1 MTRRPLAR
9 ARARA
14 RPGGMAA
21 AALALALGLAPGFA
35 GTAVAAPAPAPAA
48 ATAAVAPQPIP
59 PASALPPDIGATAA
73 LSVPPTARTEPATA
87 TASAAPAGHPPSFEA
102 FRARWQPSDAVLLDR
117 HGRPLASRRID
128 PQGRRLGWVAL
139 ADTSPALPQALIAA
153 EDRRFHDHAGV
164 DWAAVATALWQQ
176 WRPAALGA
184 RPAATRGASTISMQ
198 VAALLDPALA
208 RPGGPRSVA
217 QKWSQIEAALALERH
232 WTKAQ
237 ILEAYLNTV
246 HFRGELQGL
255 GAASQGL
262 FGKAPS
268 GLDAAESALLAALV
282 RAPNAASAL
291 VARRACG
298 ILAVTRGTG
307 EPCDAAGLALTVAQA
322 RLAPPPVATL
332 APHTAR
338 RLLPAPAAPGAS
350 PAAADGQPLAV
361 RSSLDADIQRL
372 ARDALAAQLA
382 LLRGRGVEDGAVVVL
397 HNRTGEVLA
406 HVGSGGPFSAAAQV
420 DAADAPRQ
428 AGSTLKP
435 LLYALAFA
443 QQRLQPATL
452 LDDSPLA
459 LATDAGLYTPQNY
472 DQRFTG
478 PVPVRE
484 ALAGSLNIP
493 AVRALGLVGVPAF
506 HGLLGRL
513 GLDTLDRDP
522 AVYGPSLALGSADVT
537 LLALTNAYRSLA
549 NGGVHGPLRWTP
561 GDSPAASPAGE
572 RLLPAPA
579 AWLVGHILADNAA
592 RAATFGP
599 DSVLATRFWT
609 AVKTGTSKDLRD
621 NWCIGWSAD
630 YTVGVWVGNASGAPM
645 RDVSGVSG
653 AAPAWAQ
660 VMRGL
665 HRDRPSPP
673 PAPPPGLVQRVVQFE
688 AGLAPTRS
696 DWFLAALAPPGAGP
710 VTVRLAEGSGRPR
723 ILAPA
728 DGTLV
733 AWDPDIPPA
742 LQALVIRHS
751 APPGHDGLRWW
762 LDGSELPA
770 ADARLALP
778 LVAGRHLLALRDA
791 GGTLLDQVRF
801 EVRGGPARTA
811 AGGAAV
817 ATDPASPARPGA
829 PAPPLADQAAAS
841 SPENSGSAL
850 VRGR

>member
-1 MTRRPLAR
+1 MSRPHAALL
-9 ARARA
+9 
-14 RPGGMAA
+14 MAA
-21 AALALALGLAPGFA
+21 ALVAGGGAGAVTGAVAPALAPAGAMAEPGAALVGRS
-35 GTAVAAPAPAPAA
+35 AVAASASSPPAA
-48 ATAAVAPQPIP
+48 A
-59 PASALPPDIGATAA
+59 
-73 LSVPPTARTEPATA
+73 
-87 TASAAPAGHPPSFEA
+87 AAPVPRFED

-117 HGRPLASRRID
+117 HGTPLASRRID
-128 PQGRRLGWVAL
+128 HQGRRLAWVPL
-139 ADTSPALPQALIAA
+139 AEASPALPQALIAA
-153 EDRRFHDHAGV
+153 EDRRFRDHAGV
-164 DWAAVATALWQQ
+164 DWAAVVTALWQQ
-176 WRPAALGA
+176 WRPTGGGPGPGPGE
-184 RPAATRGASTISMQ
+184 RPAAPRGASTITMQ

-255 GAASQGL
+255 AAASQGL

-282 RAPNAASAL
+282 RAPNAAPAL
-291 VARRACG
+291 VARRACAV
-298 ILAVTRGTG
+298 LAVTRPAA
-307 EPCDAAGLALTVAQA
+307 EPCDAAGLTLGLETA
-322 RLAPPPVATL
+322 RLAPPPAATL
-332 APHTAR
+332 APHTAQ
-338 RLLPAPAAPGAS
+338 RLLNAASLSRITVPADAQAGGAPA
-350 PAAADGQPLAV
+350 GQPATV
-361 RSSLDADIQRL
+361 TSSLDAGIQRL
-372 ARDALAAQLA
+372 AREALAAQLA

-406 HVGSGGPFSAAAQV
+406 HVGSGGATSRAAQV

-435 LLYALAFA
+435 LLYALAFE

-452 LDDSPLA
+452 LDDSPIA

-493 AVRALGLVGVPAF
+493 AVRTLGLVGVPAF
-506 HGLLGRL
+506 HRLLGRL
-513 GLDTLDRDP
+513 GFASLDRE
-522 AVYGPSLALGSADVT
+522 ATVYGPSLALGAADVT
-537 LLALTNAYRSLA
+537 LLALTNAYRTLA
-549 NGGVHGPLRWTP
+549 NGGVHGPVRWTP
-561 GDSPAASPAGE
+561 AGPAAGAGGTASPPGE
-572 RLLPAPA
+572 RLLSAPA

-592 RAATFGP
+592 RTGTFGA
-599 DSVLATRFWT
+599 DSVLATHFWA

-665 HRDRPSPP
+665 HRARPSPP
-673 PAPPPGLVQRVVQFE
+673 PAPPPGLVQRPV
-688 AGLAPTRS
+688 AYAAWLAPARVE
-696 DWFLAALAPPGAGP
+696 WFLAAAAPAEGLIG
-710 VTVRLAEGSGRPR
+710 LAEGGGRPR
-723 ILAPA
+723 ITSPA

-742 LQALVIRHS
+742 VQALPARYS
-751 APPGHDGLRWW
+751 APAGQTGLQWW
-762 LDGSELPA
+762 LDGA
-770 ADARLALP
+770 ALP
-778 LVAGRHLLALRDA
+778 VNGTSTGTNERITLPLTAGRHRLQLRSAD
-791 GGTLLDQVRF
+791 GTVLDEVRF
-801 EVRGGPARTA
+801 EVRGRPAREQPARDQA
-811 AGGAAV
+811 AG
-817 ATDPASPARPGA
+817 
-829 PAPPLADQAAAS
+829 DQAAAIK
-841 SPENSGSAL
+841 PP
-850 VRGR
+850 